1 MLRRILARLW
11 RHRLLVFLSL
21 LLLLVLV
28 FLLFRYW
35 RPAATPQLLRLRSWF
50 NDPAAHAHWAVNA
63 GERCGNALMLI
74 PTNGY
79 VGFGWDDSFRPG
91 HRHSGLDIFSP
102 DGAVNVTPVL
112 AAYDGYLTREAEWK
126 STIIL
131 RHPAFPAVPAAGL
144 PAGEQIWTYYTHMA
158 SRDGSQSFVAST
170 FPPGSHDVFV
180 KAGTLLGYQG
190 NWAGSQ
196 WQFTG
201 LHLHFSVVKSTA
213 DGSYADEREIAN
225 TYDPIPFLGLTRA
238 EEGVW
243 VCKEMTR

>member
-1 MLRRILARLW
+1 MLRYTFNRRWVRRA
-11 RHRLLVFLSL
+11 LVLLSL
-21 LLLLVLV
+21 LLLLTLTL
-28 FLLFRYW
+28 LLFHYW
-35 RPAATPQLLRLRSWF
+35 RPAATPQLLRLRAWF

-63 GERCGNALMLI
+63 GERCGDAVMLI

-102 DGAVNVTPVL
+102 DGAVNITPVL

-144 PAGEQIWTYYTHMA
+144 DEGEQIWTYYTHMA
-158 SRDGSQSFVAST
+158 SRDGSQSFVAAT
-170 FPPGSHDVFV
+170 FPPGTHDVFV

-213 DGSYADEREIAN
+213 DGSYADERDITN
-225 TYDPIPFLGLTRA
+225 TYDPIPFLGLTRS
-238 EEGVW
+238 EEGGW
-243 VCKEMTR
+243 VCAEK

>member
-1 MLRRILARLW
+1 MLRYTFNRRWVRRA
-11 RHRLLVFLSL
+11 LVLLSL
-21 LLLLVLV
+21 LLLLTL
-28 FLLFRYW
+28 LLFHYW
-35 RPAATPQLLRLRSWF
+35 RPAATPQLLRLRAWF
-50 NDPAAHAHWAVNA
+50 NDPIAHAHWAVKA
-63 GERCGNALMLI
+63 GERCGDAVMLI

-201 LHLHFSVVKSTA
+201 LHLHFSVVKSNA
-213 DGSYADEREIAN
+213 DGSYADERDITN
-225 TYDPIPFLGLTRA
+225 TYDPIPFLGLTQS

>member
-1 MLRRILARLW
+1 LLRRIVERLW
-11 RHRLLVFLSL
+11 RYRLLIFLSL
-21 LLLLVLV
+21 LFLLVLV
-28 FLLFRYW
+28 FLLFHYW
-35 RPAATPQLLRLRSWF
+35 RPAATPQLLRLRAWF
-50 NDPAAHAHWAVNA
+50 NDPAAHAHWAVKA
-63 GERCGNALMLI
+63 GERCGDAVMLI
-74 PTNGY
+74 PTSGY

-102 DGAVNVTPVL
+102 DGAVNITPVL

-144 PAGEQIWTYYTHMA
+144 DEGEQIWTYYTHMA
-158 SRDGSQSFVAST
+158 SRDGSQSFVAAT
-170 FPPGSHDVFV
+170 FPPGTHDVFV

-213 DGSYADEREIAN
+213 DGSYADERDITN
-225 TYDPIPFLGLTRA
+225 TYDPIPFLGLTRSA
-238 EEGVW
+238 EGGW
-243 VCKEMTR
+243 VCAEK